1 MFGMNEL
8 SWPYSW
14 EERRVLIKDGILY
27 VPDLLE
33 SYDAFQFPG
42 FSSAEVFGNE
52 REVQIEYCSGNGAWI
67 ADKAR
72 LNPHIN
78 FVAVEKK
85 FDRVR
90 KIWKKKKKLQLDNLF
105 IVYGEGLLTT
115 KHYFP
120 EKSITQVYV
129 NFPDPWPKTRH
140 WKNRI
145 VQGAFIDEMSRILQ
159 DGGSLMVVTDDP
171 PFSAFVIKEMSAHK
185 HFKSAFPDPYFVQEC
200 PGYGSSY
207 FEELWREQGKII
219 RYHRYAKWS

>member
-1 MFGMNEL
+1 MNEL
-8 SWPYSW
+8 TWPYSW
-14 EERRVLIKDGILY
+14 EERRVLIQDGILY
-27 VPDLLE
+27 VPDLLD
-33 SYDAFQFPG
+33 SYEDFVFPG
-42 FSSAEVFGNE
+42 FSSSEVFGNE

-72 LNPHIN
+72 LHPQIN

-90 KIWKKKKKLQLDNLF
+90 KIWKKKKKFQLDNLF

-115 KHYFP
+115 QHYFP
-120 EKSITQVYV
+120 ENSVTEVYI

-145 VQGAFIDEMSRILQ
+145 VQGAFIDEMARILKRE
-159 DGGSLMVVTDDP
+159 GSLMVVTDDP
-171 PFSAFVIKEMSAHK
+171 PFSSFVIKEMNAHPR
-185 HFKSAFPDPYFVQEC
+185 FKSAFSEPYFIDEY

-207 FEELWREQGKII
+207 FEDLWREKGKQI
-219 RYHRYAKWS
+219 RYHRYVKWK

>member
-8 SWPYSW
+8 TWPYSW

-33 SYDAFQFPG
+33 RYDDFVFPG
-42 FSSAEVFGNE
+42 FSSPEVFGNE
-52 REVQIEYCSGNGAWI
+52 REVQVEYCSGNGAWI
-67 ADKAR
+67 VEKAMQ
-72 LNPHIN
+72 NPQVN
-78 FVAVEKK
+78 YVALEKK

-90 KIWKKKKKLQLDNLF
+90 KIWKKKQKFQLDNLF

-115 KHYFP
+115 QNYFP
-120 EKSITQVYV
+120 KSSITQVYV

-145 VQGAFIDEMSRILQ
+145 VQGAFIDEMARILTE
-159 DGGSLMVVTDDP
+159 GGSLMVVTDDA
-171 PFSAFVIKEMSAHK
+171 PFSEFVMKEMAPHK
-185 HFKSAFPDPYFVQEC
+185 GFKSVFPDPYFVQEF

-207 FEELWREQGKII
+207 FEELWREQGKTI
-219 RYHRYAKWS
+219 RYHRYATWS